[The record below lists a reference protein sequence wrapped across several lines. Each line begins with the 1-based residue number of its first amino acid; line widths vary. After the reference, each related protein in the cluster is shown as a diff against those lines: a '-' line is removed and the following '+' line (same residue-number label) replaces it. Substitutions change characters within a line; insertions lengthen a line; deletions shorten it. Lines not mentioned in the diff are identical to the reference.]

1 MAAALDCLVRFL
13 SRTGDS
19 KLVDADSFESKRAT
33 VNLSFGGVAGA
44 ESGAG
49 VAIVGSN
56 ALEYRVPAR
65 RIRGTNLEQ
74 RRVG

>member
-1 MAAALDCLVRFL
+1 MNSVKPNRRLQIGGRARLFVESERAA
-13 SRTGDS
+13 
-19 KLVDADSFESKRAT
+19 

-56 ALEYRVPAR
+56 ALEYRVPAGR
-65 RIRGTNLEQ
+65 TRGNKP
-74 RRVG
+74 

>member
-1 MAAALDCLVRFL
+1 
-13 SRTGDS
+13 
-19 KLVDADSFESKRAT
+19 
-33 VNLSFGGVAGA
+33 LSFGGVAGA

-65 RIRGTNLEQ
+65 RTRGNKP
-74 RRVG
+74 